1 MAGNSVSKRL
11 TRMKQCR
18 FLPVLL
24 ATLLLG
30 SCSGGGGG
38 NRSGNSS
45 TQGTAVIVCDNSFEN
60 IIEQEI
66 DVFEYQYP
74 NAHILPYYS
83 TQKAAVDS
91 LMDSK
96 TRLIVIPRDLTSKEK
111 EYLAA
116 SKRRFRSKKIAVDA
130 LALVVNTDNPVEI
143 LSVKEIGDILAG
155 EMTDWNDVEPSDL
168 GQINIVFDDEASRT
182 VQYMRDSLMNGRD
195 FGSNVY
201 AQGSI
206 PGVFK
211 AVQQNKNAIGVIG
224 VSWITTDMS
233 NHEAT
238 IEETVEEVT
247 SDDPA
252 QGNAGFD
259 SSVKVLKVRP
269 ENSAEAYKPYQ
280 QYIYDGRYPLFR
292 QIYMITTGVDGTLAH
307 GFFSFVTG
315 RIGQKIIT
323 KTGVLPASMEL
334 QVVSLE

>member
-1 MAGNSVSKRL
+1 MRL
-11 TRMKQCR
+11 CR
-18 FLPVLL
+18 LAPVLV
-24 ATLLLG
+24 AILLLG
-30 SCSGGGGG
+30 SCSGGGGYG
-38 NRSGNSS
+38 SGNSS
-45 TQGTAVIVCDNSFEN
+45 TQGTVVIVCDNSFEN

-66 DVFEYQYP
+66 DVFEYLYP
-74 NAHILPYYS
+74 DAHILPYYS
-83 TQKAAVDS
+83 TQKAALDS

-96 TRLIVIPRDLTSKEK
+96 TRLIVIPRDLTKKEK
-111 EYLAA
+111 EYLNAG
-116 SKRRFRSKKIAVDA
+116 KRRYRSKQIAVDA
-130 LALVVNTDNPVEI
+130 LALVVNPDNPVEI

-168 GQINIVFDDEASRT
+168 GQINIVFDNEASST

-206 PGVFK
+206 AGVFK
-211 AVQQNKNAIGVIG
+211 AVQRNKNAIGVIG
-224 VSWITTDMS
+224 VSWITTDLS

-247 SDDPA
+247 GDDPA
-252 QGNAGFD
+252 EGNAGFD
-259 SSVKVLKVRP
+259 TSVKVLKVRP
-269 ENSAEAYKPYQ
+269 ENSAAAYKPYQ

-315 RIGQKIIT
+315 RIGQKIII
-323 KTGVLPASMEL
+323 KTGVLPASMAL